1 MAPFPTLNELLS
13 YLAFLGEEPAA
24 LGVLATAVILVVL
37 RDWRWSLLA
46 LATQYVMAGWLL
58 TRVLEPQI
66 AVLKIMVGLMIC
78 VVLYLTA
85 RQVRWENLHRGTGAR
100 AESDRDGSPRPRRAR
115 SQLPTEPVFRLL
127 ISVSAAIIILHVTSS
142 GRASLPEL
150 PAHINLASIS
160 LMAMALLALGL
171 TDEPLTAGMGLLTF
185 MSGFELWYHSL
196 EQAIITI
203 GFLVVIDFLIATV
216 TAYLTIAHHL
226 SAEETRRRR
235 LT

>member
-1 MAPFPTLNELLS
+1 MLHATQNRVYHLIERAGERRAFPTPGMTTNTPS
-13 YLAFLGEEPAA
+13 VY
-24 LGVLATAVILVVL
+24 
-37 RDWRWSLLA
+37 
-46 LATQYVMAGWLL
+46 AGRQ
-58 TRVLEPQI
+58 TRQP
-66 AVLKIMVGLMIC
+66 
-78 VVLYLTA
+78 
-85 RQVRWENLHRGTGAR
+85 N
-100 AESDRDGSPRPRRAR
+100 
-115 SQLPTEPVFRLL
+115 
-127 ISVSAAIIILHVTSS
+127 AIIILHVTSS

-185 MSGFELWYHSL
+185 MAGFELWYHSL

-203 GFLVVIDFLIATV
+203 GSLVVIDFLISTI

-226 SAEETRRRR
+226 RAGETQRRR